1 MAGLLDI
8 APLTETVEIR
18 GQAIE
23 VSGLT
28 ARDLVYLIR
37 EHESVRKLMSGV
49 QVGAT
54 EILTAAPD
62 AVCSIIAGGLRK
74 LGDAETAAAVDRL
87 DLDAQ
92 IELLSAILRLTMPKG
107 VGPFVQRLQALG
119 NLVSGG
125 GLSVS
130 SPVPTSPAPSSE

>member
-23 VSGLT
+23 VSGVS
-28 ARDLVYLIR
+28 ARGLAYLIR
-37 EHESVRKLMSGV
+37 GHESLRKLMSGV
-49 QVGAT
+49 QVGVE

-62 AVCSIIAGGLRK
+62 AVCSIIAAGLGK
-74 LGDAETAAAVDRL
+74 LGDPDTEAAVDRL

-92 IELLSAILRLTMPKG
+92 LDLLSAILKLTMPRG
-107 VGPFVQRLQALG
+107 VGPFVARMQALG

-130 SPVPTSPAPSSE
+130 SPVPTSPVPSSE